1 VSTEARAGHRTAL
14 CGFKDPIGARAQ
26 RGRSARAS
34 SRQLLHSSSMQS
46 TGRHAVAIRLL
57 LKTMVPGA
65 GMGARARTTGA
76 LRDKQ
81 SALADARRLAQVRQ
95 PEHAGLLLPV
105 QRGDSS
111 AEACPRAPECDAAAE
126 TDATALQER
135 SSRPN
140 KKANKP
146 ATWNAPFL
154 EFLNDLDSSAAVQ
167 HHHGHR

>member
-1 VSTEARAGHRTAL
+1 
-14 CGFKDPIGARAQ
+14 
-26 RGRSARAS
+26 
-34 SRQLLHSSSMQS
+34 MQS

-81 SALADARRLAQVRQ
+81 SALADSLRLAQVRQ
-95 PEHAGLLLPV
+95 PEHAPLLLPV

-111 AEACPRAPECDAAAE
+111 AEACPRALECDAAAE

-140 KKANKP
+140 KKLKLNKP

-154 EFLNDLDSSAAVQ
+154 EFLNDLEDSAAAVQ
-167 HHHGHR
+167 HHRGHR